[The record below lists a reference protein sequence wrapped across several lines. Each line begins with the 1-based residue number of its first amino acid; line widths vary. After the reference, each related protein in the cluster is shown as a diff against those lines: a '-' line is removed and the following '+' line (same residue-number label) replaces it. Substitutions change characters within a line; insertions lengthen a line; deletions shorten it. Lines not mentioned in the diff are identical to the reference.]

1 MMVGHVRVVGHVHV
15 SMVGHVSH
23 VMGHVVVADGMGE
36 DHIPVREDG
45 GSRSCLK
52 QLAGVVLGDRDSEV
66 QSLKAFQ
73 LELAVVMPEREVGGL
88 EVTHGL
94 TDGKA
99 DGGVG
104 VVEGDH
110 VREGGRVGLGGVG

>member
-1 MMVGHVRVVGHVHV
+1 MVGHIRVVGHVNV
-15 SMVGHVSH
+15 SMVGHVAH

-36 DHIPVREDG
+36 DHIPVWEDG
-45 GSRSCLK
+45 GSRSCIK
-52 QLAGVVLGDRDSEV
+52 QLAGVMLGDGDCEV

-73 LELAVVMPEREVGGL
+73 LELTVVMPEGEVGGL
-88 EVTHGL
+88 EVAHGL
-94 TDGKA
+94 ANGEA

-110 VREGGRVGLGGVG
+110 VGEGGGVGLGNVR